1 MGSLTYSAPTPLEDA
16 HRLDDFACD
25 DSPLEIWL
33 KRRAR
38 RNHSSGASR
47 VFVVTVD
54 DGLVVAYYALSAG
67 SVARAAAPGRVSRNM
82 PEPIPAI
89 VLGRLAVHRDH
100 GGRGLGAGLLRDAVL
115 RTQRLSQDLG
125 VRALL
130 CHAVD
135 ERARAFYLHHG
146 FLVSPIEP
154 LTLMLPLGDSA
165 SS

>member
-16 HRLDDFACD
+16 HRLDDFVCD
-25 DSPLEIWL
+25 ESSLEIWL

-38 RNHSSGASR
+38 KNHSIGASR

-54 DGLVVAYYALSAG
+54 GGSVAGYFALSAG

-82 PEPIPAI
+82 PEPIPVV

-100 GGRGLGAGLLRDAVL
+100 SGRGLGAGLLRDAVL

-125 VRALL
+125 VRVLL
-130 CHAVD
+130 CHAMD
-135 ERARAFYLHHG
+135 GRARAFYLHHG

-154 LTLMLPLGDSA
+154 LTLMLPLGGLA

>member
-1 MGSLTYSAPTPLEDA
+1 VGDLTYSAPTPLEDA

-25 DSPLEIWL
+25 EASLESWL

-38 RNHSSGASR
+38 KNHSSGASR

-54 DGLVVAYYALSAG
+54 GGPVVGYYALSAG
-67 SVARAAAPGRVSRNM
+67 SVVRAVAPGRVSRNM
-82 PEPIPAI
+82 PEPIPVA

-115 RTQRLSQDLG
+115 RTERLSRDLG
-125 VRALL
+125 VRVLL

-146 FLVSPIEP
+146 FLVSPIER
-154 LTLMLPLGDSA
+154 LTLMLPLGSLA
-165 SS
+165 T